1 MVEQPQVRE
10 EWGVTVSA
18 TGELLRRDRVEYPES
33 AYKNGIEGT
42 VMVEATLDREGSVSD
57 ARVLSGPPELRKA
70 ALESVLQWRFANGRA
85 GETQQ
90 VGIAFQKD
98 ARAQAQGRSQN
109 ELAVILFL
117 EDEIKAA
124 RERGDSQAMQGLMG
138 LQMAQI
144 TTLIQSRNPT
154 LEEERARIENL
165 RQEQAD
171 MVRENQ
177 LLQLNQ
183 QLEDA
188 RKRGLTERH
197 PQIVALMA
205 QMEALRKQVEHAS
218 LVGARLG
225 QIEIRGVPDSARAE
239 LGARL
244 SIGVGEI
251 LTEVSM
257 RSAIAAIHEFDQ
269 RLECRFI
276 RAGNGDAVLRISGPE

>member
-1 MVEQPQVRE
+1 
-10 EWGVTVSA
+10 
-18 TGELLRRDRVEYPES
+18 
-33 AYKNGIEGT
+33 
-42 VMVEATLDREGSVSD
+42 
-57 ARVLSGPPELRKA
+57 
-70 ALESVLQWRFANGRA
+70 
-85 GETQQ
+85 
-90 VGIAFQKD
+90 
-98 ARAQAQGRSQN
+98 
-109 ELAVILFL
+109 LFL